1 MNEETIVRQMQ
12 ERFGLPAEAVKIQ
25 RARRVTIEV
34 PQDRFDEIFAYT
46 VRDLDFT
53 NLCTMTGLDEGDR
66 YAFIYHL
73 AAKDN
78 RIVLNLKT
86 FTPRDGAE
94 IHSVTGFFPSA
105 EMYEREVSDLLG
117 VTVTGLQEGR
127 RYPLPDNWPDG
138 QHPLRKE
145 WGREPASEK

>member
-12 ERFGLPAEAVKIQ
+12 ERFGLPAETMKIQ
-25 RARRVTIEV
+25 RARRVTVEV
-34 PQDRFDEIFAYT
+34 PRERFDEIFAY
-46 VRDLDFT
+46 VVKDLEFT
-53 NLCTMTGLDEGDR
+53 NLCTMTGLDEGER

-78 RIVLNLKT
+78 TVVLNIKT
-86 FTPRDGAE
+86 FTPRDGAV
-94 IHSVTGFFPSA
+94 IHSVTGHFPSA

-117 VTVTGLQEGR
+117 VTVTGLPEGR
-127 RYPLPDNWPDG
+127 RYPLPDNWPEG

-145 WGREPASEK
+145 WGRESESEK